1 MNTRKLIN
9 FIKSPSGRMVGFFLI
24 LILAI
29 ALIGYFTGGPG
40 DHKNA
45 SAPPERPL
53 TQKVE
58 PAENTVSYTQERPF
72 QPARPAHVPP
82 PLPGVPEVGLSAEP
96 DAKDRRHAEVP
107 LGIQVYAEAVTPAP
121 VVPAG
126 AAAQTV
132 SPNERWAETG
142 RYLWCELSFAVQNS
156 PFLTPI
162 TGRVLKPLIWPPG
175 SGRVIIPEGT
185 EVLGK
190 ALSERYNDK
199 VGAQPEW
206 TLVMPPF
213 EGFPNGCSLVVR
225 AILCE
230 RVRNPKVDAPPYP
243 KTKEEIDE
251 DGGPGLRGKVFSA
264 TSTKEEIEFF
274 AANLVVGA
282 MNGITPQQQTVFGT
296 QIVPGAKAA
305 LYQAIGTSAERYADR
320 IFEII
325 RKEGFYVL
333 VPPGKTFYLYID
345 QPILLREAKVGST
358 LAFHPTAV
366 YENELRRK
374 GLLPSE
380 EPQQQTPREQQPSPG
395 EGYWYPQAS
404 PTPRRSPLSPS
415 IPQLPSDFD
424 PSNLEPAS
432 AANKSATNR

>member
-1 MNTRKLIN
+1 MNPRKLIN
-9 FIKSPSGRMVGFFLI
+9 FIKSPSGRMVGFFLA
-24 LILAI
+24 LILSI

-40 DHKNA
+40 DRKP
-45 SAPPERPL
+45 SAKAPNRPL
-53 TQKVE
+53 TQPVTPPE
-58 PAENTVSYTQERPF
+58 QTVSYTQERPF
-72 QPARPAHVPP
+72 QPAQTSYAPSRRREQAGRPDT
-82 PLPGVPEVGLSAEP
+82 LPEP
-96 DAKDRRHAEVP
+96 TASGERRHTEVP

-121 VVPAG
+121 VVPEG
-126 AAAQTV
+126 VPVQTV

-156 PFLTPI
+156 PFITPI

-190 ALSERYNDK
+190 ALFERYNDK

-213 EGFPNGCSLVVR
+213 EGFPHGASLVVR
-225 AILCE
+225 ALLCE

-251 DGGPGLRGKVFSA
+251 DGGPGLRGKLCSA
-264 TSTKEEIEFF
+264 TSTKEEIQFF
-274 AANLVVGA
+274 AANVFVGA

-333 VPPGKTFYLYID
+333 VPPGKTFYLYVD

-366 YENELRRK
+366 YENELRRR
-374 GLLPSE
+374 GFTPSE
-380 EPQQQTPREQQPSPG
+380 ETPQTPREQQAPPG
-395 EGYWYPQAS
+395 EGYGYPQAS
-404 PTPRRSPLSPS
+404 PTPRRSQLSPP

-424 PSNLEPAS
+424 GSNLEPAQ
-432 AANKSATNR
+432 AANKTTH